1 MSALDPA
8 PLSLPRS
15 SPRSFV
21 AADSANIPSNYARL
35 VGRELGLQVRDLPK
49 LLKFTA
55 LSVDDFL
62 RDDTLLQA
70 QQLIQILQNGLLL
83 AQRDTFS
90 LDLGRKLTPATHG
103 AMGFLVNSSPNLA
116 TALNAFQAFV
126 PTRISFARLC
136 LQHQPTC
143 IECVI
148 EFDWLLSADVHRAL
162 CETCA
167 VIFFECAEFMI
178 GRPLHDAKISFSHEK
193 PSYSAVYANYFSG
206 SRYAFAQPQFKM
218 SVPLDACY
226 VANASANHE
235 GYMLAMQQC
244 ETMLTQLKSQQHSS
258 TVYQVQKIMLA
269 HRLNALSEQNV
280 AEALF
285 ISARTLA
292 RRLDKEGSSYRQI
305 RDKILS
311 QQACNYLRDSSMSVE
326 AIASLLNYHDS
337 ANFRRA
343 FKRWFGLSPRDYRLQ
358 SATIAC
364 RSSGH

>member
-8 PLSLPRS
+8 PLSS
-15 SPRSFV
+15 SLSFA

-116 TALNAFQAFV
+116 AALQAFRAFV
-126 PTRISFARLC
+126 PTRISFARLS
-136 LQHQPTC
+136 LQYQPAC
-143 IECVI
+143 VECVI

-167 VIFFECAEFMI
+167 VIFFECAEFI
-178 GRPLHDAKISFSHEK
+178 VGRPLHDAKISFNYAK
-193 PSYSAVYANYFSG
+193 PNYVVAYKNYFS
-206 SRYAFAQPQFKM
+206 AQCTFAQSQFKI
-218 SVPLDACY
+218 SVPLEPCQ

-244 ETMLTQLKSQQHSS
+244 ETMLAQLKSQQHSS

-358 SATIAC
+358 SAAIDC